1 MEIVVLIAHSR
12 GSHVLI
18 VFFLLLA
25 RYYFVKLTH
34 LYLHILLIC
43 GDRAEFV
50 VDVLVDRV
58 QIIKSL
64 WVKNSLASWLRLY
77 LVLIVLIGILVLSV
91 REIPVIWS
99 WLVIIIN
106 LGSLISIWVTTSL
119 ISIWVATSLLL
130 LLSWSKRNISMH
142 FDRHIYR
149 LSIFIVRLPYF
160 IINLIDRHNLFRL
173 RSCLLRRNVSKN
185 SELK

>member
-12 GSHVLI
+12 CSHVLI

-64 WVKNSLASWLRLY
+64 WVKNSLTSWLRLY

-106 LGSLISIWVTTSL
+106 LGSLISIWVTTF
-119 ISIWVATSLLL
+119 LLL

-149 LSIFIVRLPYF
+149 LSIFIVRLPFF

>member
-43 GDRAEFV
+43 GNRAEFV
-50 VDVLVDRV
+50 VNVLIDRV
-58 QIIKSL
+58 QIIKNL

-99 WLVIIIN
+99 RLVIIIN
-106 LGSLISIWVTTSL
+106 LGSLF
-119 ISIWVATSLLL
+119 SIWVATFLLL

-149 LSIFIVRLPYF
+149 LSIFIVRLHF
-160 IINLIDRHNLFRL
+160 SIMNLIDRHNLFRL